1 MHLSSTFPLFALLAL
16 TSGPNCV
23 QEAPPSKRADTTR
36 TSLPS
41 VRAET
46 SPATRDSTSTA
57 TSGSTSTPKIPA
69 KTDTKRATKSAA
81 TSAATT
87 RASGGRLVDPR
98 AESPHYDFI
107 RRTFTDFCYCWDRSH
122 DARAWSARHYDL
134 EMSGDPRDWKRLNP
148 AITTLR
154 YSLLV
159 STLDEANR
167 DKASITGKFLDDMRR
182 WYRKHPQ
189 YNMETA
195 FLHQTDEK
203 LAASV
208 SKLRNR
214 DGTIRLDSTIRLN
227 PHIWS
232 TNRFVGNPTDPGWR
246 AYSIDRLAWVAREEG
261 VDGIF
266 LDEIDRGSA
275 AKAYRGSREFAGA
288 DSTVWQNAL
297 VSLLAEIRKAIA
309 PDMLQINAAGYSGR
323 DWEKALGVAAGSVH
337 LETMNRATQELPSVW
352 DVVDW
357 YVDHG
362 VYADFVGLET
372 WSDLARASQAKRY
385 PGGDYASPPLR
396 GKMVQLASYYMVVPS
411 DPQRLGLQ
419 IENVRGFKP
428 DSVAM
433 RVFEYD
439 VGHPT
444 ARRRVV
450 MNEKDP
456 LGQRARVYRRD
467 FDHAIVMIRPV
478 AYWSDTVMTNETRVQ
493 VPLPEGGPWL
503 RLEPD
508 GTTKPVTDLWMRNS
522 DAVILVHG

>member
-1 MHLSSTFPLFALLAL
+1 MQLSSTLPLFAFLAI
-16 TSGPNCV
+16 TTGPLCA
-23 QEAPPSKRADTTR
+23 QQTTPSQHADTAR
-36 TSLPS
+36 SAMS
-41 VRAET
+41 
-46 SPATRDSTSTA
+46 
-57 TSGSTSTPKIPA
+57 
-69 KTDTKRATKSAA
+69 SAA
-81 TSAATT
+81 MEVGSATPP
-87 RASGGRLVDPR
+87 ASGGRLVEPR
-98 AESPHYDFI
+98 AESPHFDFI
-107 RRTFTDFCYCWDRSH
+107 RRTFTDFCYCWKGSR
-122 DARAWSARHYDL
+122 DARAWSAQHYDL

-154 YSLLV
+154 YALLV
-159 STLDEANR
+159 STLDEANN
-167 DKASITGKFLDDMRR
+167 DKSSITGKFLDDMRR
-182 WYRKHPQ
+182 WYKKNPRYK
-189 YNMETA
+189 MEDA
-195 FLHQTDEK
+195 FLHEVGEGPADS
-203 LAASV
+203 AS
-208 SKLRNR
+208 
-214 DGTIRLDSTIRLN
+214 RLN

-232 TNRFVGNPTDPGWR
+232 SNRFVGNPTDPGWR
-246 AYSIDRLAWVAREEG
+246 AYTIDRLAWVAREEG

-266 LDEIDRGSA
+266 LDEIDRGTA
-275 AKAYRGSREFAGA
+275 AKAYRKSREFAGA

-297 VSLLAEIRKAIA
+297 VSLMAEVRKAIA

-372 WSDLARASQAKRY
+372 WSDLARPSQAKRY
-385 PGGDYASPPLR
+385 PGGDYESPPLR
-396 GKMVQLASYYMVVPS
+396 GKMVQLASYYMVVPR
-411 DPQRLGLQ
+411 DPQRLGVQ
-419 IENVRGFKP
+419 IENVRGFTP

-444 ARRRVV
+444 GPRRVI
-450 MNEKDP
+450 MDERDP
-456 LGQRARVYRRD
+456 LGQKARVYRRD
-467 FDHAIVMIRPV
+467 FDHAIVLIRPV
-478 AYWSDTVMTNETRVQ
+478 AYWADTTMTNETRVK

-508 GTTKPVTDLWMRNS
+508 GTTKPATDLWMRNS